1 MQFMSIREFYSKKI
15 GKKVLFLSCL
25 YAIVMILL
33 SALIYLNKT
42 EKSIKEDATFIK
54 KLEHKINQSIKL
66 KKTIESI
73 SIPEKKNSEI
83 LAALFID
90 NLKAKF
96 PEINI
101 EISKMT
107 KEQNQ
112 LSLDVSL
119 KTETSWSR
127 FIDLLSFL
135 EETGYPFVFIKSIS
149 LSQKSNSIGIDI
161 KTELRLI
168 YQEDDKRV

>member
-1 MQFMSIREFYSKKI
+1 MSIREFYSKKI
-15 GKKVLFLSCL
+15 GKKVIFISCL
-25 YAIVMILL
+25 YAIVMLLL
-33 SALIYLNKT
+33 SILIYFNKT
-42 EKSIKEDATFIK
+42 EKSITEEAAFIK
-54 KLEHKINQSIKL
+54 KLEHKINQSIRL
-66 KKTIESI
+66 KKTVESI

-83 LAALFID
+83 LVAQFID
-90 NLKAKF
+90 ELKTKF

-101 EISKMT
+101 EISKMK

-112 LSLDVSL
+112 LSLDMAL
-119 KTETSWSR
+119 KAEASWER
-127 FIDLLSFL
+127 FTDLLSFL

-149 LSQKSNSIGIDI
+149 VSQKGNLISIDI